1 MIHSGKQLKLGAI
14 MLGSCMLL
22 GISTASIADTQ
33 LTVEND
39 GMALTAIVSSSKDI
53 LSTSIRVVGPNGFV
67 FEDRYEDSTLQW
79 IPEGNLADGRYNWEV
94 RTVTVTPGA
103 PIIEI
108 SAPQAPAPNPTGQ
121 QGAGESSATPA
132 NLEQPT
138 VEIPIER
145 YFEEAD
151 KRVHTE
157 SGSFEVRDGWMVV
170 PSLDEEDQ
178 EQEAV
183 SRLEPSRPGLLGS
196 IAGAMI
202 DFVFPSAHAD
212 QVIADD
218 LKLEDLSPCL
228 RYDDTSTIGTDW
240 NACGWDNNGFF
251 IIEGG
256 ATVSSNAQFAIENS
270 ASASSLYVRSNND
283 IGLGTNT
290 PSQPLHM
297 VDTVPKIRFEDS
309 TDAQIWDLQA
319 DGNVGGRFLVND
331 VSAGTFPFRIEGGAP
346 SNSIR
351 IASNGNVGIGTDPV
365 RNLHIKSDS
374 PGVRQR
380 WDNNAPEFWEF
391 WHGGSAIFWQHFD
404 GSTTRTP
411 VKFYDDAPTNSL
423 VVRNG
428 GVGVGTSIPDFT
440 VDVASNTGLGQI
452 RITETNGSNGL
463 TMFALENTGHPR
475 FRLRNSTL
483 NSNWDFRTAGSG
495 SSEQFQ
501 ITNISGGTS
510 NFPFRLF
517 KNGDLEVEGDVTAN
531 GVLLTS
537 SRASKTDFAPLDE
550 RDVLERLA
558 SLEISQWRYK
568 HESKDTVHFGP
579 VAEEFHETFG
589 LSDGKHL
596 NMIDTNGIAFAAIKA
611 LNKQNQVL
619 YIKNRTLE
627 KQNLNLEKRIEKIE
641 AAMKL

>member
-1 MIHSGKQLKLGAI
+1 MIHSRKRWKPGAV

-22 GISTASIADTQ
+22 GISTASIAETQ
-33 LTVEND
+33 LSVEND
-39 GMALTAIVSSSKDI
+39 GLALTAIVSSSKDI
-53 LSTSIRVVGPNGFV
+53 LSTSIRVVGPDGFV
-67 FEDRYEDSTLQW
+67 FEDRFEDSTLQW
-79 IPEGNLADGRYNWEV
+79 VPEGNLADGRYNWEV

-108 SAPQAPAPNPTGQ
+108 SAPQAAAPNPTGQ
-121 QGAGESSATPA
+121 QSAGESSDTSTESAQPA
-132 NLEQPT
+132 A
-138 VEIPIER
+138 EIPIER

-157 SGSFEVRDGWMVV
+157 SGSFEVRDGWMAPNVN
-170 PSLDEEDQ
+170 
-178 EQEAV
+178 EQEAI
-183 SRLEPSRPGLLGS
+183 SRLEPARPGLLGY

-218 LKLEDLSPCL
+218 LTIQEFTPCL
-228 RYDDTSTIGTDW
+228 RYDDSDSASAGVEW
-240 NACGWDNNGFF
+240 NVCAFDGDGYIINNDSISAFTGN
-251 IIEGG
+251 
-256 ATVSSNAQFAIENS
+256 ATFAIEEGAPN
-270 ASASSLYVRSNND
+270 SSLFVESTGD
-283 IGLGTNT
+283 IGFGTNT
-290 PSQPLHM
+290 PVTPLHI
-297 VDTVPKIRFEDS
+297 VDGLPAIRFDDS
-309 TDAQIWDLQA
+309 TDAQIWNLGGE
-319 DGNVGGRFLVND
+319 GNSGGRFFVND
-331 VSAGTFPFRIEGGAP
+331 ATAGTTPFRIDAGAP
-346 SNSIR
+346 TNALR
-351 IASNGNVGIGTDPV
+351 IDASGNVGIGTDPAE
-365 RNLHIKSDS
+365 NLHIKSS
-374 PGVRQR
+374 TGSVRQR
-380 WDNNAPEFWEF
+380 WDNSAAEYWEF

-404 GSTTRTP
+404 GTTTTTP

-475 FRLRNSTL
+475 FRLRNSAL

-568 HESKDTVHFGP
+568 HESEDTVHFGP

-611 LNKQNQVL
+611 LKTENERL
-619 YIKNRTLE
+619 MRRLE
-627 KQNLNLEKRIEKIE
+627 ALESKFE
-641 AAMKL
+641 L

>member
-1 MIHSGKQLKLGAI
+1 MTHSRKQWKLGAV

-22 GISTASIADTQ
+22 CISTASIAETQ

-53 LSTSIRVVGPNGFV
+53 LSTSIRVVGPDGFV
-67 FEDRYEDSTLQW
+67 SEDRIEDGALQW
-79 IPEGNLADGRYNWEV
+79 VPEGDLADGRYKWEV

-103 PIIEI
+103 PMIEI
-108 SAPQAPAPNPTGQ
+108 SAPQAPAPIPTGQ
-121 QGAGESSATPA
+121 QSADESSANPA
-132 NLEQPT
+132 NPEQPA

-157 SGSFEVRDGWMVV
+157 SGSFDVRDGLMVPNV
-170 PSLDEEDQ
+170 N
-178 EQEAV
+178 EQEAI
-183 SRLEPSRPGLLGS
+183 SRLEPARPGLLGS
-196 IAGAMI
+196 IAGAVL

-212 QVIADD
+212 QLIADD
-218 LKLEDLSPCL
+218 LSLEDLSPCL
-228 RYDDTSTIGTDW
+228 RYDDTSTTGVNW

-251 IIEGG
+251 IIELGS
-256 ATVSSNAQFAIENS
+256 TVSSNAQFAIENS
-270 ASASSLYVRSNND
+270 APASSLYISSSGNGN
-283 IGLGTNT
+283 IGLGTST
-290 PSQPLHM
+290 PGQDLHI
-297 VDTVPKIRFEDS
+297 VAGRPGIAFDDS

-404 GSTTRTP
+404 GTTTTTP

-428 GVGVGTSIPDFT
+428 GVG
-440 VDVASNTGLGQI
+440 A
-452 RITETNGSNGL
+452 
-463 TMFALENTGHPR
+463 MFALENTGHPR
-475 FRLRNSTL
+475 FRLRNSAL

-568 HESKDTVHFGP
+568 HESEDTVHFGP

-611 LNKQNQVL
+611 LNKQNQDL
-619 YIKNRTLE
+619 YRKNQTLE
-627 KQNLNLEKRIEKIE
+627 NQNLNLEKRLEKIE